1 MGDYTLMFI
10 CFMLTSTSLMAAIFG
25 DGNSANGVEDQR
37 VPAPDHLIKSLGTIF
52 CDGQLRGTAAHIRI
66 PPSYAHKKHSIIV
79 SAAHVLYHAGTSV
92 AYKKCVYRP
101 QGKRL
106 SGIDFDKISRHNFSP
121 LTNNK
126 IQQADHDIVF
136 ISLKSPLSD
145 PGLNL
150 QIAQNEVSVH
160 FIGYNEDQDNIS
172 ISQHCNL
179 YTSAQFASNYLLLHD
194 CDAGRGASGGPLVDV
209 KTKSIQGVHGGTLLL
224 AKNNNV
230 ATIPRGALPNA
241 EELINQG
248 RKIDLGT
255 ISELK
260 RFTAY
265 LSKDFQ
271 H

>member
-1 MGDYTLMFI
+1 MFI
-10 CFMLTSTSLMAAIFG
+10 LFMLISTSLMAAIFG
-25 DGNSANGVEDQR
+25 DGNSTNGVEDQR

-52 CDGQLRGTAAHIRI
+52 CDGQLRGTAAHIRT
-66 PPSYAHKKHSIIV
+66 PLGYAYKKNSIIV
-79 SAAHVLYHAGTSV
+79 SAAHVLYHAETLV

-106 SGIDFDKISRHNFSP
+106 SGIDFDKTSQHHFSP

-126 IQQADHDIVF
+126 IHQADHDIVF
-136 ISLKSPLSD
+136 ISLKSALSD

-160 FIGYNEDQDNIS
+160 LIGYNEDQDNIS

-179 YTSAQFASNYLLLHD
+179 YASAQFASDYLLLHD
-194 CDAGRGASGGPLVDV
+194 CDAGRGASGGPLIDV
-209 KTKSIQGVHGGTLLL
+209 RTKSILGVHGGTLLL
-224 AKNNNV
+224 LKNNNG
-230 ATIPRGALPNA
+230 AKIPRGTLPNA

-248 RKIDLGT
+248 RKIDLGI

-265 LSKDFQ
+265 LSKDLQ